1 MTSCKGLCMKHIS
14 PILIT
19 LLLLLNLAGCQSTQ
33 SNTPDINYELIN
45 TSAFE
50 PKEIVSQD
58 EIFELNEDIKTQLDQ
73 YIKDRGS
80 PIRQAKQLLNFL
92 MDNGDSTLAYQSG
105 ANLVASDTYYNLNA
119 NCLSL
124 SILAHSLAEHL
135 GLSTQF
141 QRVHIPEYWDQSQ
154 GYSLLT
160 GHVNLIIKKPT
171 HRDEANKVLFLEP
184 TSITVD
190 FDPNSREQKFKTS
203 KISKNRITAMFY
215 NNRGAMHMVRAEYE
229 LAYSYF
235 RGAIE
240 IDPAYS
246 GAWGNLGILYR
257 VNKMYDLAEKTYQHA
272 LLVDPNNNTAL
283 GNTALLYR
291 LTNREGL
298 AVEIE
303 TKLESK
309 RRNNPFYMVV
319 KGNEALA
326 KNELNK
332 ALHYFNEARK
342 LDNDLHE
349 SYFGLA
355 KVYYNKGNLNL
366 AERYL
371 KLALKNAEFTHDKR
385 RYEGKLA
392 AFKYL
397 ASR

>member
-14 PILIT
+14 STLIA

-33 SNTPDINYELIN
+33 SNTPDINYALLN
-45 TSAFE
+45 TSVFE
-50 PKEIVSQD
+50 QKEIVSQD
-58 EIFELNEDIKTQLDQ
+58 EVFALNEDIKTQLDH
-73 YIKDRGS
+73 YIKDKAS

-105 ANLVASDTYYNLNA
+105 ANLVASDAFYNLNA

-160 GHVNLIIKKPT
+160 GHVNLIIKKAPL
-171 HRDEANKVLFLEP
+171 RDEANKIFFLEP

-203 KISKNRITAMFY
+203 RISKNRITAMFY
-215 NNRGAMHMVRAEYE
+215 NNRGAMHMIRAEYD

-235 RGAIE
+235 KGAIE
-240 IDPAYS
+240 LDPAYS

-257 VNKMYDLAEKTYQHA
+257 INNMHDLAERTYQHA
-272 LLVDPNNNTAL
+272 LIVDPNNNTAL

-291 LTNREGL
+291 LTNRESL
-298 AVEIE
+298 AFEIE
-303 TKLESK
+303 TKLENK
-309 RRNNPFYMVV
+309 RKSNPFYMIV
-319 KGNEALA
+319 KGNEAIA

-332 ALHYFNEARK
+332 ALHFFNEARK
-342 LDNDLHE
+342 LDNDLHD

-355 KVYYNKGNLNL
+355 KVYYYKGNLSR

-371 KLALKNAEFTHDKR
+371 KLALKNAEFNHDKR

>member
-1 MTSCKGLCMKHIS
+1 MKHIS
-14 PILIT
+14 SKLFT
-19 LLLLLNLAGCQSTQ
+19 LLLLITLAGCQSTQ
-33 SNTPDINYELIN
+33 SKTPVINYALLN
-45 TSAFE
+45 TATFE
-50 PKEIVSQD
+50 QKKIVSQND
-58 EIFELNEDIKTQLDQ
+58 IFALSEDIKSQLDH
-73 YIKDRGS
+73 YIDDRAS
-80 PIRQAKQLLNFL
+80 PIRQARQLLKFL

-105 ANLVASDTYYNLNA
+105 ANLVASDTFYNLNA

-160 GHVNLIIKKPT
+160 GHVNLVIKKAPQ
-171 HRDEANKVLFLEP
+171 REKANKVFFLEP
-184 TSITVD
+184 TSVTVD

-203 KISKNRITAMFY
+203 RISKDRITAMFY
-215 NNRGAMHMVRAEYE
+215 NNRGAMHMIRAEYD

-235 RGAIE
+235 KGAIE
-240 IDPAYS
+240 LDPAYS
-246 GAWGNLGILYR
+246 GVWGNLGILYR
-257 VNKMYDLAEKTYQHA
+257 INNMHDLAEKTYQHA
-272 LLVDPNNNTAL
+272 LIIDPNNNTAL

-291 LTNREGL
+291 LTNRDKL
-298 AVEIE
+298 AHEIE
-303 TKLESK
+303 TKLENK
-309 RRNNPFYMVV
+309 RKNNPFYMIV
-319 KGNEALA
+319 KGNEAIA
-326 KNELNK
+326 KNELSK
-332 ALHYFNEARK
+332 ALYFFNEARK
-342 LDNDLHE
+342 LDNDLHH

-355 KVYYNKGNLNL
+355 KVYYHKGNLSR

-371 KLALKNAEFTHDKR
+371 KLALKNAEFIHDKR